1 MFAKSFNFYRSSVT
15 KQLPFKK
22 LATIN
27 RSTIAPTLKQFRY
40 ISHEVSKDKLI
51 VFDTTLR
58 DGEQVNYFIC
68 KIRKWLI
75 NSIILLIIIKQ
86 YSKFIL
92 VYLVNLFL

>member
-27 RSTIAPTLKQFRY
+27 RSTIAPTLKQYRY

-58 DGEQVNYFIC
+58 DGEQVIW
-68 KIRKWLI
+68 KIL
-75 NSIILLIIIKQ
+75 N
-86 YSKFIL
+86 
-92 VYLVNLFL
+92 V

>member
-27 RSTIAPTLKQFRY
+27 RSTIAPTLKQYRY

-58 DGEQVNYFIC
+58 DGEQVNYFHLENTKC
-68 KIRKWLI
+68 LI
-75 NSIILLIIIKQ
+75 NSIILLIILNNIV
-86 YSKFIL
+86 S
-92 VYLVNLFL
+92 LFLFIW